1 MALKVKALWCF
12 EMYKTTH
19 TITQHN
25 ISEDWNLQTRAK
37 FDFVI
42 KSGVI
47 PLYYPS
53 SFNWILSIS
62 WLKENTIKHYTS
74 NRMWY
79 FKKATDKVQLNATVM
94 ILKNLYSNKAQGWW
108 YLSLIFVV
116 TEDIKLFL
124 NYGGKFHYTLSCGC
138 LIINLLCFIFLTDKT
153 QQCNATLTKHLE

>member
-1 MALKVKALWCF
+1 
-12 EMYKTTH
+12 MYKTTH

-94 ILKNLYSNKAQGWW
+94 ILKNLYSNKAQGW
-108 YLSLIFVV
+108 
-116 TEDIKLFL
+116 
-124 NYGGKFHYTLSCGC
+124 
-138 LIINLLCFIFLTDKT
+138 
-153 QQCNATLTKHLE
+153 